1 MELNL
6 LFVLL
11 FLHPALGLVLDVRVP
26 PSLSAELG
34 SNVSLP
40 CTFTVD
46 ESPLKLNFLA
56 LLWKFGDLDIFTRDN
71 KRKYSNPRV
80 VFNEGNVRKGDATLV
95 LQNVSTSDEGSYT
108 CTVVYSPESQ
118 TRQTQLTVYALPT
131 ISNLEKL
138 GDQLLCSVTGFYPKD
153 ISVLLLMDRT
163 VMSSSVLASYQNID
177 GTYGINISAPFTEM
191 EKSKS
196 FSCKVEYK
204 YLPSPLEKHVQLVEG
219 TNESGFNVFLLVG
232 ILVALVF
239 IGAIIGAVLYYRHK
253 KGIKSFIINKIQGP
267 DTWVDGEKITLYCPA
282 SHCTKDVQA
291 TWIIKNKDGTM
302 CEITDSTKVQ
312 SEEEEP
318 LMAKEYEMT
327 NERTDKPVEK
337 GSCDFTTSLSFIPSV
352 SRHLDSS
359 IICRFVCG
367 KEKAERTFQFKS
379 IYAKPKILEPVIFT
393 LCEPDDVQLSL
404 NLQSFYPQNIQI
416 SWSCDGKE
424 SREDRTSED
433 ELKNNPD
440 KTFSIQSKCKIPGYL
455 FKDPAFKVRVTWHH
469 EPMESPESREVSVR
483 DFPWC
488 PEIED
493 IPIESNSNSNKLN
506 YKITKYFPDALTV
519 TWFKKEGNKD
529 LVPISTDN
537 TYEVP
542 AIHSQKQA
550 DGTFTCN
557 ACLVIKVLAT
567 HKQHEQFVCRVE
579 HPSLK
584 KPLQTAIT
592 ALQDN
597 ETFKVSNI
605 HGPKK
610 WIDGEKVTLYCTAS
624 YCPEDVQVTWVI
636 TEHDGTV
643 REVSELAQGK
653 DNKGGKVVP
662 TGYVANR
669 ERTETSDKEGL
680 TDFTTSLSFTPS
692 IAKHKDITLI
702 CRFVC
707 GGTSKEKQFQLE
719 SLFAKP
725 KVLEPIK
732 LSLSSTGEVLCSFI
746 VKEFYPKNIQINWS
760 YGGKNHQEN
769 KTSNETFTEHNL
781 TWNVQTKCKV
791 PGHLFKD
798 KDFTVILKWKHKSMD
813 GCKTKQIS
821 VRDFPWEPEIREI
834 PIPSIFN
841 NKPATLMC
849 TVSNVFPDS
858 LTVKWLR
865 KERQSNKSVPLSD
878 CDKYKIP
885 DNQREKHKDG
895 TFIYKSRLT
904 FIPSV
909 KTDQGAE
916 FICKVD
922 HPKLK
927 KKQTKSTGPLQITA
941 LPDVKNICNP
951 EDGIFTLEVDS
962 FYPENITISWK
973 LTLDSTKEENITHN
987 SSVKSDMYDNGSFR
1001 AISTCDLRKND
1012 LIEGKSYGVIATV
1025 EHETLDSPIHK
1036 SFNMERAMTLPSP
1049 VDQKQN
1055 QECTTPTMQDNVNLS
1070 IQPTDHQRSI
1080 INAIQGPQVWTNGEK
1095 VCLYLTASYCT
1106 KDVMVTWIITERDGS
1121 VWEIPD
1127 TVTEQ
1132 TSNTNRLSSGYEATR
1147 ESTDK
1152 SDKEGLLDIVS
1163 CLTVVP
1169 SVSKH
1174 SAMTLACKVIC
1185 EGEVKEKQYTLQ
1197 SIHAKPKV
1205 LDPIKLSLC
1214 DSGEVMYSLNLLG
1227 FYPKDIDICWECGTD
1242 QSLKSLKSQEHLQ
1255 ENSDMTF
1262 NVQSECKVTGKSLK
1276 NPNFKVRV
1284 TWKHSSMDVMEF
1296 REMSATDADFP
1307 WRPEIQAIPIS
1318 HVINGREVTVQ
1329 YNIYKYFPDALTVRW
1344 FRKER
1349 GGQELFPLSHS
1360 ENLRISDLTHK
1371 KQSDN
1376 TYTCTA
1382 CLLFTPSLSS
1392 DQGAEFICRVEHP
1405 SLEQPIE
1412 RGTGALVVISKPKI
1426 TGPLTLG
1433 ICDHSN
1439 LQCSLNLTNV
1449 YPKDIQITWLYRSS
1463 QYSQEGSPE
1472 PVSEECADHTFNVTS
1487 TCTIPVHL
1495 FIDPASNICVKWKH
1509 EAMDDPE
1516 SKELSVKDPG
1526 FPWRP
1531 EMEDIVIPT
1540 LLPNEQVRLQCKISH
1555 YFPDVLTVTWFKRKK
1570 GQQERQLVP
1579 NEKYNIPDIQ
1589 SVIQADQSYTCT
1601 THVIYTPSVHAEQ
1614 EAEFICKVDH
1624 PSLVQPITKCTGM
1637 IRLVDTPFIQPE
1649 IQSANYGNNIHSF
1662 NGQQHP
1668 FPQNID
1674 TPFIQPEIQS
1684 ANYGNNIHSFN
1695 GQQHPFPQN
1704 IDTPFS
1710 QPENQFTSPGHNLYL
1725 VNNEEHVYLQDTE
1738 MKDLNEA
1745 TYNQTRSTDEE
1756 MEL

>member
-1 MELNL
+1 MAISFPVGL
-6 LFVLL
+6 LLE
-11 FLHPALGLVLDVRVP
+11 VRVP
-26 PSLSAELG
+26 PSLSATIG
-34 SNVSLP
+34 SDVRLP
-40 CTFTVD
+40 CTFSVT
-46 ESPLKLNFLA
+46 ESPLKLDYLGFL
-56 LLWKFGDLDIFTRDN
+56 WQFNDQDILTFEN
-71 KRKYSNPRV
+71 NRKISVPRV
-80 VFNEGNVRKGDATLV
+80 VFNENEAKKGDPTMV
-95 LQNVSTSDEGSYT
+95 LQNVSVSDEGIYK
-108 CTVVYSPESQ
+108 CTVVHWPDTE
-118 TRQTQLTVYALPT
+118 TGQTQLTVYALPT
-131 ISNLEKL
+131 ISNIEKL

-153 ISVLLLMDRT
+153 ISVALFMDGK
-163 VMSSSVLASYQNID
+163 VLSSSTLVSNQNID
-177 GTYGINISAPFTEM
+177 GTYSINISAPFTEM

-196 FSCKVEYK
+196 FFCKVQHK
-204 YLPSPLEKHVQLVEG
+204 YLPSPLEKHVQLVVEG
-219 TNESGFNVFLLVG
+219 ANESGFNVFLLVG

-239 IGAIIGAVLYYRHK
+239 IGAIIGAVLYCRHK
-253 KGIKSFIINKIQGP
+253 KGIKAFIMNKIQGP
-267 DTWVDGEKITLYCPA
+267 DSWVDGEKITLYCTA

-291 TWIIKNKDGTM
+291 AWIIKNKDGTM
-302 CEITDSTKVQ
+302 CEITDFTKVQ

-327 NERTDKPVEK
+327 NERTDKPGEK
-337 GSCDFTTSLSFIPSV
+337 GSCDYTTSLSFIPSV

-393 LCEPDDVQLSL
+393 LCEPDDVQLSV
-404 NLQSFYPQNIQI
+404 NLQGFYPQNIQI
-416 SWSCDGKE
+416 SWGCDGKE

-440 KTFSIQSKCKIPGYL
+440 KTFSIQSKCKIPGDL
-455 FKDPAFKVRVTWHH
+455 FKDPAFKVCVTWQH
-469 EPMESPESREVSVR
+469 ESMESPESREVSVR

-488 PEIED
+488 PRQED
-493 IPIESNSNSNKLN
+493 IPIESNSNKLN
-506 YKITKYFPDALTV
+506 YKITS
-519 TWFKKEGNKD
+519 
-529 LVPISTDN
+529 STIF
-537 TYEVP
+537 T
-542 AIHSQKQA
+542 HRKQA

-557 ACLVIKVLAT
+557 ACWSLKVRQPQSNTSNLS
-567 HKQHEQFVCRVE
+567 VE
-579 HPSLK
+579 WSTQSLK

-597 ETFKVSNI
+597 ETFKIGNI

-624 YCPEDVQVTWVI
+624 YCPEDVQVMWVI

-653 DNKGGKVVP
+653 DNKGRKVVP

-692 IAKHKDITLI
+692 IAKHKDITLV
-702 CRFVC
+702 CKFVC
-707 GGTSKEKQFQLE
+707 GGTSKEKWFQLE

-769 KTSNETFTEHNL
+769 KTSNETFTEHDL

-798 KDFTVILKWKHKSMD
+798 KDFTVIVKWKHKSMD

-834 PIPSIFN
+834 PIPNIFN

-858 LTVKWLR
+858 LAVKWLR
-865 KERQSNKSVPLSD
+865 KESYTNNPVPLSD

-885 DNQREKHKDG
+885 DIQREKHKDG

-973 LTLDSTKEENITHN
+973 LTLDSTKEENITLN
-987 SSVKSDMYDNGSFR
+987 SSVKSDVRENGSYR

-1106 KDVMVTWIITERDGS
+1106 KDVTVTWIITERDGS

-1132 TSNTNRLSSGYEATR
+1132 TSNTNTLISSGYEATR

-1174 SAMTLACKVIC
+1174 SAMTLSCKVIC
-1185 EGEVKEKQYTLQ
+1185 EAEVKEKLYTLQ

-1242 QSLKSLKSQEHLQ
+1242 QSLKTLKSQEHPQ
-1255 ENSDMTF
+1255 VNPDMTF
-1262 NVQSECKVTGKSLK
+1262 NAQSECKVTGKSLK

-1284 TWKHSSMDVMEF
+1284 TWKHSSMDEMEF

-1318 HVINGREVTVQ
+1318 HVINGSEVTVQ

-1349 GGQELFPLSHS
+1349 GGQVLSPLSHS
-1360 ENLRISDLTHK
+1360 ENFKMSDLEHK
-1371 KQSDN
+1371 KQLDKA
-1376 TYTCTA
+1376 YKCTA
-1382 CLLFTPSLSS
+1382 RLLFTPSLSS

-1412 RGTGALVVISKPKI
+1412 RGTGALVVMSKPKI
-1426 TGPLTLG
+1426 TGPLTLS

-1439 LQCSLNLTNV
+1439 LLCSLNLTNV
-1449 YPKDIQITWLYRSS
+1449 YPKDIQITWLYRSG

-1487 TCTIPVHL
+1487 TCTIPAHL
-1495 FIDPASNICVKWKH
+1495 FIDPTSNICVKWKH
-1509 EAMDDPE
+1509 ESMDDPE

-1540 LLPNEQVRLQCKISH
+1540 LLPNEQIRLQCKISH

-1624 PSLVQPITKCTGM
+1624 PSLVRPITKCTGM
-1637 IRLVDTPFIQPE
+1637 LWLV
-1649 IQSANYGNNIHSF
+1649 
-1662 NGQQHP
+1662 
-1668 FPQNID
+1668 
-1674 TPFIQPEIQS
+1674 
-1684 ANYGNNIHSFN
+1684 
-1695 GQQHPFPQN
+1695 
-1704 IDTPFS
+1704 DTPFS

-1725 VNNEEHVYLQDTE
+1725 INNEEHVYLQDTE
-1738 MKDLNEA
+1738 LKDLNEA
-1745 TYNQTRSTDEE
+1745 TDNQTRSTDEE